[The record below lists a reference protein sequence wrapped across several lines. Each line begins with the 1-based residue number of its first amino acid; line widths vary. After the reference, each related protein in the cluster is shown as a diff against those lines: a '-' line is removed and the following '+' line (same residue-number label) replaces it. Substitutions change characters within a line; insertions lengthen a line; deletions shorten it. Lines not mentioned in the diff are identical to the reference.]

1 MEKRKLKS
9 ADKIIM
15 KDMAFFGYHGVLKEE
30 RALGQKFIVSIE
42 LSLSLKEAG
51 KTDDISKTV
60 SYAEVYDMVKKI
72 VENVKFMLLEAL
84 AENISTMILKN
95 FQMISEVSVEIKK
108 PEAPIPGIFNYM
120 AVKIDRSRD

>member
-9 ADKIIM
+9 TDKIIM
-15 KDMAFFGYHGVLKEE
+15 KDMAFFGYHGVMKEE

-51 KTDDISKTV
+51 KTDDINKTV
-60 SYAEVYDMVKKI
+60 SYAEVYDLVKKL

-84 AENISTMILKN
+84 SENIALIILKD
-95 FQMISEVSVEIKK
+95 FQMVSEVSVEIKK

-120 AVKIDRSRD
+120 AVKINRSRD

>member
-1 MEKRKLKS
+1 MEKRELKNT
-9 ADKIIM
+9 DKIIM
-15 KDMAFFGYHGVLKEE
+15 KDMAFFAYHGVMKEE

-60 SYAEVYDMVKKI
+60 SYAEVYDLVKEL

-84 AENISTMILKN
+84 SENIASIILKD
-95 FQMISEVSVEIKK
+95 FQMVSEVSVEIKK
-108 PEAPIPGIFNYM
+108 PEAPIPGIFDYM
-120 AVKIDRSRD
+120 AVKINRSRD

>member
-1 MEKRKLKS
+1 MEKRKLKNL
-9 ADKIIM
+9 DKIIM
-15 KDMAFFGYHGVLKEE
+15 KDMAFFGYHGVLEEE
-30 RALGQKFIVSIE
+30 RALGQKFIVTIE

-84 AENISTMILKN
+84 AENISAMILKD
-95 FQMISEVSVEIKK
+95 FQIVSEVSVEIKK
-108 PEAPIPGIFNYM
+108 PEAPVPGIFNYM
-120 AVKIDRSRD
+120 AVKINRSRD

>member
-1 MEKRKLKS
+1 MEKRKLKIT
-9 ADKIIM
+9 DKIIM
-15 KDMAFFGYHGVLKEE
+15 KDMAFFGYHGVMKEE
-30 RALGQKFIVSIE
+30 RTLGQKFIVSIE

-60 SYAEVYDMVKKI
+60 SYAEVYDKVKEL

-84 AENISTMILKN
+84 SENIAAIILKD
-95 FQMISEVSVEIKK
+95 FQMVSEVSVEIKK

-120 AVKIDRSRD
+120 AVKINRSRD

>member
-9 ADKIIM
+9 TDKIIM
-15 KDMAFFGYHGVLKEE
+15 KDMAFFGYHGVMKEE

-51 KTDDISKTV
+51 KTDDINKTV
-60 SYAEVYDMVKKI
+60 SYAEVYDKVKKL

-84 AENISTMILKN
+84 SENIALIILKD
-95 FQMISEVSVEIKK
+95 FQMVSEVSVEIKK

-120 AVKIDRSRD
+120 AVKINRSRD

>member
-1 MEKRKLKS
+1 MEKRELKKL
-9 ADKIIM
+9 DKIIM
-15 KDMAFFGYHGVLKEE
+15 KDMAFFGYHGVLEEE
-30 RALGQKFIVSIE
+30 RALGQKFIVTIE

-84 AENISTMILKN
+84 AENISAMILKD
-95 FQMISEVSVEIKK
+95 FQIVSEVSVEIKK
-108 PEAPIPGIFNYM
+108 PEAPVPGIFNYM
-120 AVKIDRSRD
+120 AVKINRSRD